1 MEVGKLC
8 GDVPRADNVGQHG
21 GLSVLEAQD
30 SALPGDLR
38 HAVEEGEDKVGD
50 DEFGEGEPVVL
61 GMEVK

>member
-8 GDVPRADNVGQHG
+8 GDGPRADHVGQHG